1 MNIHFKGMK
10 DKNVKQVLFEAGT
23 SVKGRVNE
31 EGEEG

>member
-1 MNIHFKGMK
+1 MK

-31 EGEEG
+31 EGEEGWMWW